1 MIKAVVL
8 IAILVG
14 VMALL
19 GWLSISNNASQ
30 TTIMIDKNKVQQDAG
45 KAVQKAKDFAEGVE
59 DKVDDAAQY
68 GEPITRWPS
77 VP

>member
-59 DKVDDAAQY
+59 DKVDDAVQY

>member
-45 KAVQKAKDFAEGVE
+45 KAVEKAKEFARDVE
-59 DKVDDAAQY
+59 DKVDDAVHR
-68 GEPITRWPS
+68 GEPKTRWPS

>member
-45 KAVQKAKDFAEGVE
+45 KAVQKAKEFAEGVE
-59 DKVDDAAQY
+59 DNVDDAVKY

>member
-30 TTIMIDKNKVQQDAG
+30 TTITIDKNKVQQDAG
-45 KAVQKAKDFAEGVE
+45 EAVQKAKEFARDVE
-59 DKVDDAAQY
+59 DKVDDAIDRN
-68 GEPITRWPS
+68 EPKTRWPS

>member
-19 GWLSISNNASQ
+19 GWLSVSNNASQ
-30 TTIMIDKNKVQQDAG
+30 TTITIDKNKVQQDAG
-45 KAVQKAKDFAEGVE
+45 EAVQKAKEFARDVEG
-59 DKVDDAAQY
+59 KVDDAIDRN
-68 GEPITRWPS
+68 EPKTRWPS

>member
-8 IAILVG
+8 VAILVG

-45 KAVQKAKDFAEGVE
+45 KAVQKAKDFAEDVE
-59 DKVDDAAQY
+59 DKVDDAVKY
-68 GEPITRWPS
+68 GEAKTRWPS